1 MFSFLI
7 LIIFRS
13 DDVFKMLGYNNKWS
27 LTFLSDV
34 KEDDW
39 TDTANRARNENSV
52 DNFNVC
58 ARISLKAYE
67 MLHCLHSNM
76 FVCWCRIFQRFQSL
90 SNLRKKQL
98 WFTVDIHFCSL
109 VKPCS
114 LFKNV
119 KGVTFNLKLN
129 HQKKKTLSRLKFKNF
144 SYFVFPYST
153 FPRGIIIILIQG

>member
-13 DDVFKMLGYNNKWS
+13 DDVFKLLGYNNKWS

-39 TDTANRARNENSV
+39 TDTTNRARNENSV

-58 ARISLKAYE
+58 ERISLKAYE
-67 MLHCLHSNM
+67 MLHCLRSNM

-90 SNLRKKQL
+90 SNLSKSN
-98 WFTVDIHFCSL
+98 FDSL
-109 VKPCS
+109 STSTSAVSQECQGSNFQPELPKE
-114 LFKNV
+114 
-119 KGVTFNLKLN
+119 
-129 HQKKKTLSRLKFKNF
+129 KTLSRLKFKNF
-144 SYFVFPYST
+144 SYFVLPYLT
-153 FPRGIIIILIQG
+153 FSRGIIIILIQG